1 MGRLEN
7 KIAIVTGGAKGIGRG
22 IVLSFAKEGAD
33 VTIADINIE
42 IAENTAEE
50 IRALGRQVM
59 VVKTDVRKEKEVNE
73 MVRKT
78 LKKFGKIDILV
89 NNAGTIAPS
98 HIDNVHASALEWKE
112 DDWDVTLDTNLKGTF
127 FCCKFVIPLMKKQK
141 SGKIVNISS
150 SAGRRR
156 RRSGTLA
163 HYAASKAAVINY
175 TESIAAVL
183 GEYGITANVI
193 CPYFIWT
200 DLWKAGVGGEQNKV
214 RFDKIVQSS
223 LLKRATTPENIG
235 ALAVFL
241 ASEDADDI
249 TAQVIDIG

>member
-1 MGRLEN
+1 MGRLEK

-22 IVLSFAKEGAD
+22 IALSFAKEGAD
-33 VTIADINIE
+33 VTIADINME
-42 IAENTAEE
+42 LAENTAEE
-50 IRALGRQVM
+50 IRVLGQQAM
-59 VVKTDVRKEKEVNE
+59 VVKTDVRKENEVEE

-78 LKKFGKIDILV
+78 LEKFGKIDILV

-98 HIDNVHASALEWKE
+98 HIDEVHASALEWEE
-112 DDWDVTLDTNLKGTF
+112 DDWDITLDTNLKGTYL
-127 FCCKFVIPLMKKQK
+127 CCKFVIPHMKNQR

-163 HYAASKAAVINY
+163 HYAASKAAVVSY

-183 GEYGITANVI
+183 GEYNITANAI
-193 CPYFIWT
+193 CPYYIWT
-200 DLWKAGVGGEQNKV
+200 DLWKAGVGGEQNKE
-214 RFDKIVQSS
+214 RFDKILQAS

-241 ASEDADDI
+241 ASEDATDI

>member
-1 MGRLEN
+1 MGRLEK
-7 KIAIVTGGAKGIGRG
+7 KIVIVTGGAKGIGRG
-22 IVLSFAKEGAD
+22 IALSFAKEGAD
-33 VTIADINIE
+33 VTIADINIAL
-42 IAENTAEE
+42 AENTAEE
-50 IRALGRQVM
+50 IRVLGQQAI
-59 VVKTDVRKEKEVNE
+59 VVKTDVRKENEVEE

-78 LKKFGKIDILV
+78 LDKFGKIDVLV

-98 HIDNVHASALEWKE
+98 HIDDVHARALEWE
-112 DDWDVTLDTNLKGTF
+112 ESEWDLTLDTNLKGTYL
-127 FCCKFVIPLMKKQK
+127 CCKFVIPHMKKQRR
-141 SGKIVNISS
+141 GKIVNISS

-163 HYAASKAAVINY
+163 HYAASKAAVVSY

-183 GEYGITANVI
+183 GEYNITANAI

-200 DLWKAGVGGEQNKV
+200 DLWKAGVGGEQNKE
-214 RFDKIVQSS
+214 RFDKIVQAS

>member
-1 MGRLEN
+1 MGRLEK

-22 IVLSFAKEGAD
+22 IALSFAKEGAN
-33 VTIADINIE
+33 VTIADINME
-42 IAENTAEE
+42 LAENTAEE
-50 IRALGRQVM
+50 IRVLGQQAM
-59 VVKTDVRKEKEVNE
+59 VVKTDVRKENEVEE

-78 LKKFGKIDILV
+78 LEKFGKIDILV

-98 HIDNVHASALEWKE
+98 HIDEVHASALEWEE
-112 DDWDVTLDTNLKGTF
+112 DDWDITLDTNLKGTYL
-127 FCCKFVIPLMKKQK
+127 CCKFVIPHMKNQR

-163 HYAASKAAVINY
+163 HYAASKAAVVSY

-183 GEYGITANVI
+183 GEYNITANAI

-200 DLWKAGVGGEQNKV
+200 DLWKAGVGGEQNKE
-214 RFDKIVQSS
+214 RFDKILQAS

-241 ASEDADDI
+241 ASEDAADI